1 MIPSRTTFIR
11 SPATSRPSPGK
22 HTMASDKIKQSTD
35 QDFQTD
41 VLDASQQVP
50 VVVDFWA
57 TWCGPCRAMAPHL
70 DTIAN
75 ELDGKIRIV
84 KVDVDR
90 NQNTAVT
97 YGIQSLPT
105 MLVFKDG
112 KVVDKM
118 VGNPGTKSKIQ
129 VFVERNLGV
138 KPV

>member
-1 MIPSRTTFIR
+1 
-11 SPATSRPSPGK
+11 
-22 HTMASDKIKQSTD
+22 MASDKIKQSTD

-70 DTIAN
+70 DAIA
-75 ELDGKIRIV
+75 EQYDGKVRIV
-84 KVDVDR
+84 KVDVDA

-105 MLVFKDG
+105 LLVFKDG

>member
-1 MIPSRTTFIR
+1 
-11 SPATSRPSPGK
+11 
-22 HTMASDKIKQSTD
+22 MASDKIKQSTD
-35 QDFQTD
+35 KDFQTD

-75 ELDGKIRIV
+75 ELAGKIQIV
-84 KVDVDR
+84 KVDVDA
-90 NQNTAVT
+90 NQKTAVT

-105 MLVFKDG
+105 LLVFKDG

-118 VGNPGTKSKIQ
+118 VGNPGTKAKMQ